1 MVEVAGSS
9 NMMQGF
15 LTEGSA
21 VSGYG
26 ITLCGF
32 YCPNVEYSGRLESLY
47 TRQGFINDFVTFEVN
62 GYILFLA
69 AKREAYQVPLDRKII
84 TYRREPHKFF
94 SDLPAFFAKTKAQYI
109 DRMTLSGSLGSIS
122 LTLLYRPVNDTGV

>member
-1 MVEVAGSS
+1 MVEVAVGS

-21 VSGYG
+21 ESGYG
-26 ITLCGF
+26 MSLKGF
-32 YCPNVEYSGRLESLY
+32 YCPNAQYAERLDALY
-47 TRQGFINDFVTFEVN
+47 AKAGFINDFATFEVN
-62 GYILFLA
+62 GYVLFLA
-69 AKREAYQVPLDRKII
+69 AKRESCQVSIDRKIA

-94 SDLPAFFAKTKAQYI
+94 ADLPAFFAKTKAQFI

-122 LTLLYRPVNDTGV
+122 LTLLYRPVGEAGV

>member
-1 MVEVAGSS
+1 MVEVAGGS

-21 VSGYG
+21 DSGYG
-26 ITLCGF
+26 MSLKGF
-32 YCPNVEYSGRLESLY
+32 YCQNAEVPGRLEALY
-47 TRQGFINDFVTFEVN
+47 AKGFINDFVTFEVN
-62 GYILFLA
+62 GYTLFLA
-69 AKREAYQVPLDRKII
+69 VKRESCQVPLDRKIA

-94 SDLPAFFAKTKAQYI
+94 ADLPAFFAKTKAQYI

-122 LTLLYRPVNDTGV
+122 LTLLYRPVNDSGV